1 MTSIDG
7 AAALAP
13 EPSHDEAAVARLK
26 ALYDAEFREFTEAT
40 YHTVER
46 ILRAKCWER
55 EVVQDALHEAYL
67 HGRVHWHKIRRYT
80 EPIAWVIKT
89 AQNKIL
95 HEQTRILRESA
106 TAPENL
112 PPKPHAVPTDSWEAQ
127 DMLRGWLQQLPP
139 RHALVFQMSREG
151 FSNQEIA
158 LVLGLAEISVRSYKA
173 SAKRHLRQLAETAGY
188 TDSDGR
194 RRRGD
199 ARGSR

>member
-1 MTSIDG
+1 VTSIDG
-7 AAALAP
+7 AAALATG
-13 EPSHDEAAVARLK
+13 SSNDEAAVARLK
-26 ALYDAEFREFTEAT
+26 ARYDAEFHEFAEAT

-67 HGRVHWHKIRRYT
+67 HGRVHWHKIRGYT
-80 EPIAWVIKT
+80 EPIAWVIRT

-95 HEQTRILRESA
+95 REHTRIFRESA
-106 TAPENL
+106 TAPEDL
-112 PPKPHAVPTDSWEAQ
+112 PPKSQPEPTDSWEAQ
-127 DMLRGWLQQLPP
+127 DMLRGWLQQLPR

-158 LVLGLAEISVRSYKA
+158 LVLGLAETSVRSYKA
-173 SAKRHLRQLAETAGY
+173 SAKSQLRQLAETAGY
-188 TDSDGR
+188 TDSDSR

>member
-1 MTSIDG
+1 MTSIEG

-13 EPSHDEAAVARLK
+13 EPSDDEAAAARLK
-26 ALYDAEFREFTEAT
+26 ALYDAEFHDFTEAT

-67 HGRVHWHKIRRYT
+67 HGRVRWHKIRRYT

-106 TAPENL
+106 TAPEDL
-112 PPKPHAVPTDSWEAQ
+112 PPKPQSVPTDSWEAQ
-127 DMLRGWLQQLPP
+127 DMLRDWLQQLPP
-139 RHALVFQMSREG
+139 RHAVVFQMSREG

-158 LVLGLAEISVRSYKA
+158 LILGLAELSVRSYKA
-173 SAKRHLRQLAETAGY
+173 SAKRQLRQLAETAGY
-188 TDSDGR
+188 TDSDSR

-199 ARGSR
+199 VRGSR